1 MSAEQRDRRRE
12 QERRLGEV
20 RTDQG
25 AASGEHVK
33 LTPEQEKARGRR
45 NLVIA
50 LSIGAF
56 MLLVFLITLAQLRAG
71 VLERPL

>member
-1 MSAEQRDRRRE
+1 MSNIM
-12 QERRLGEV
+12 
-20 RTDQG
+20 
-25 AASGEHVK
+25 
-33 LTPEQEKARGRR
+33 TPEELKARKRR

-56 MLLVFLITLAQLRAG
+56 MLLVFFITIAKLQGG